1 MAFIRFR
8 LKKLYTEKRR
18 LFTKKSSYLSLK
30 DTIDEIL
37 YNKKRILAI
46 QEKKREGPNPNDDNF
61 KEKYS
66 TAPKLGTRVRRGPD
80 WTQDN
85 QDSEGPGTIVGHGDS
100 GNNSESFSY
109 KKISDFKIR
118 VYPKEFF
125 PLRWISVYTVGQRNT
140 FAVWIWL

>member
-8 LKKLYTEKRR
+8 FMFLSKRALHRAQKTFNKKN
-18 LFTKKSSYLSLK
+18 SYLSLK

-37 YNKKRILAI
+37 YNKRKILAK

-80 WTQDN
+80 WTQDD

-109 KKISDFKIR
+109 NKISDFKIR
-118 VYPKEFF
+118 VYPIF
-125 PLRWISVYTVGQRNT
+125 PL
-140 FAVWIWL
+140 

>member
-8 LKKLYTEKRR
+8 LMFLSKRALHREEKA
-18 LFTKKSSYLSLK
+18 FYKKSSYFSLK

-37 YNKKRILAI
+37 YNKRRILAI

-100 GNNSESFSY
+100 GNNSESFS
-109 KKISDFKIR
+109 
-118 VYPKEFF
+118 
-125 PLRWISVYTVGQRNT
+125 
-140 FAVWIWL
+140 